1 MLTSGVLQYPVPTC
15 VMEQLVRD
23 CNPNEFELTYNQN
36 ISIFPRIT
44 DFKNICEPSRA
55 PRPSK
60 PWKKAPLNLLSP
72 AAAHIQDII
81 SNQEAEK
88 LQ

>member
-1 MLTSGVLQYPVPTC
+1 
-15 VMEQLVRD
+15 MEQLVRD
-23 CNPNEFELTYNQN
+23 CNPNEFELTYNHHL
-36 ISIFPRIT
+36 SIFPRIAYQ
-44 DFKNICEPSRA
+44 PSRA

-60 PWKKAPLNLLSP
+60 PWKKAPLGLLSP
-72 AAAHIQDII
+72 AAAHIQAII